1 MHNNGKIEKM
11 NSFPNYIE
19 NNLTH
24 LHYIKTTWKLPLC
37 LKSQNDCLKF
47 DFGLILVELQVFQ
60 KGGKLGIC
68 A

>member
-1 MHNNGKIEKM
+1 MHNNRKNEKM

-24 LHYIKTTWKLPLC
+24 LHYIEIPLC